1 MKHKRITPRIIER
14 INDVRKRQRRGR
26 RPPIP
31 APQTIIDKRS
41 KIILEEYTAMGLAEF
56 MLDDS
61 EEGGLLDP
69 EFDEHGGPF

>member
-14 INDVRKRQRRGR
+14 INDVRRRQRRAR

-31 APQTIIDKRS
+31 APQVHSDRKR
-41 KIILEEYTAMGLAEF
+41 ILVEEFTAADLLEGV
-56 MLDDS
+56 LDDS

-69 EFDEHGGPF
+69 EFDA